1 MDFSANNIVLWNSI
15 LQFGIIAA
23 ATLICNIIRRKVP
36 FIRKALAPTAV
47 LAGFALLILRHTGI
61 LNVNVEFLEMLTYHA
76 IAIGFIALSLRIE
89 KKDTTTEKGTGFKS
103 GALIVSTY
111 LVQALT
117 GLLITVPISYTIM
130 KDFFPAAGVLLP
142 MGYGQGPGQAN
153 NVGSTYEG
161 MGFVGGQS
169 FGLAIAA
176 AGYLCACIIG
186 VIYLNYLVKKNKV
199 VRGEQQ
205 ISKVRS
211 LELHE
216 YEDEGEIPI
225 AESIDKFSV
234 QVALVLMVYL
244 ATYLVT
250 LGLTTGIG
258 LISEG
263 LANMVTS
270 LLWGFN
276 FIIGS
281 VLAIAT
287 RAGIGVCQ
295 KKGIIKR
302 QYQNNYLL
310 SRISGVAFDVMIVG
324 GIASIN
330 IEELSGLWL
339 PFVLLAVVGGVV
351 TFIYLLWMCKKLY
364 PGYVYEGFVSMYG
377 MLTGTISSGVL
388 LVREIDPD
396 YKTPAVNNLVVG
408 SSYGIALGAPILVI
422 VGLIAKSELMLF
434 VCTGVIIVYLAILL
448 FLMLHKRKR

>member
-1 MDFSANNIVLWNSI
+1 MDFSASNTVLWNSI

-23 ATLICNIIRRKVP
+23 AVLVCNIIRRKVP

-47 LAGFALLILRHTGI
+47 LAGFALLLLRQFGI
-61 LNVNVEFLEMLTYHA
+61 LKMDVAFLEMLTYHA
-76 IAIGFIALSLRIE
+76 IAIGFIALSLRVE
-89 KKDTTTEKGTGFKS
+89 NKDASVEKGTGFKS

-111 LVQALT
+111 LVQALA
-117 GLLITVPISYTIM
+117 GLLVTVPLSYTVM
-130 KDFFPAAGVLLP
+130 KHLFPAAGVLLP

-153 NVGSTYEG
+153 NIGSNYEEL
-161 MGFVGGQS
+161 GFVGGQT

-186 VIYLNYLVKKNKV
+186 VIYLNYLVKKKLV
-199 VRGEQQ
+199 TRGEQET
-205 ISKVRS
+205 KLRS
-211 LELHE
+211 LDLHE

-258 LISEG
+258 MISEG
-263 LANMVTS
+263 LSNMVSS

-281 VLAIAT
+281 VLAIVT
-287 RAGIGVCQ
+287 RVGIGACQ

-310 SRISGVAFDVMIVG
+310 SRISGVAFDVMIVA

-330 IEELSGLWL
+330 IDELKGLWV
-339 PFVLLAVVGGVV
+339 PFILLAVVGAVV
-351 TFIYLLWMCKKLY
+351 TFVYLLWMCKKLY
-364 PGYVYEGFVSMYG
+364 PDYVYEGFVSMFG

-434 VCTGVIIVYLAILL
+434 VCTGIIIVYLAILL